1 MMNEL
6 IMFFGGM
13 ITGAICMIVLALNA
27 SGKGRNNK
35 DD

>member
-13 ITGAICMIVLALNA
+13 ITGAICMIIWALNA
-27 SGKGRNNK
+27 SGKGGK
-35 DD
+35 GTHD